1 MVTLTKRERDCLF
14 SIAEISS
21 GKRMARL
28 FEVSKKINVSG
39 PTTLNLVRRLEKKN
53 LIRNNRGVITI
64 TQKGM
69 YSYKSILLI
78 HRCFESI
85 FSEAGINAE
94 VACKNAGMFDYNI
107 GQDVGKML
115 LNILKV
121 SKCPHGKPINGV
133 S

>member
-1 MVTLTKRERDCLF
+1 MVAITKRERDCLF

-21 GKRMARL
+21 EKGMARL

-39 PTTLNLVRRLEKKN
+39 PTTLNLISRLEKKN
-53 LIRNNRGVITI
+53 LVRNDRGVITI
-64 TQKGM
+64 TQKGR
-69 YSYKSILLI
+69 YNYRSILLI

-94 VACKNAGMFDYNI
+94 AACKNAGMFDYSI

-115 LNILKV
+115 LSILKV
-121 SKCPHGKPINGV
+121 SKCPHGKPINGI